1 MLRSSDDEDE
11 EDLVEIIKGTI
22 QPVELK
28 IKAELGKTQINVEE
42 FLDLVV
48 GDVLKLDTKTIEPI
62 KVYVEDELCYSGKP
76 GIIGKM
82 AGVELL
88 DTINKDVKTD
98 E

>member
-1 MLRSSDDEDE
+1 M
-11 EDLVEIIKGTI
+11 EIIKGTI

-62 KVYVEDELCYSGKP
+62 KVYVEHELCYSGKP

>member
-1 MLRSSDDEDE
+1 MSIEMQSAFESDMAYIKED
-11 EDLVEIIKGTI
+11 GS
-22 QPVELK
+22 
-28 IKAELGKTQINVEE
+28 
-42 FLDLVV
+42 
-48 GDVLKLDTKTIEPI
+48 